1 MSRLE
6 INSWVRKKI
15 GEMSG
20 GEPCPRIKTSAKQIS
35 FWVRKPK
42 FIDKCRIIFST
53 I

>member
-15 GEMSG
+15 REMSG
-20 GEPCPRIKTSAKQIS
+20 GETCPRIKTSAKQIS
-35 FWVRKPK
+35 FWVREPK
-42 FIDKCRIIFST
+42 FIDKCRIIFWT